1 MTDQSETFPPRV
13 ICRVLDIPQ
22 GTLATWADRGY
33 FANFDAAFAER
44 GKARLF
50 SRKDVLA
57 LALIKCASTYGVLTS
72 EISSFAPMAAEAVLH
87 YGPNI
92 RELIIRQYEG
102 ESSATSIRYNDDV
115 MADPPEADAVV
126 TISLNLTHIFNK
138 AMKALDQEVA
148 NRAASI
154 KMETRLEE
162 VDPTLTSISRVFKG

>member
-1 MTDQSETFPPRV
+1 MTDEQEKFPPRV
-13 ICRVLDIPQ
+13 VCRVLDIPA

-57 LALIKCASTYGVLTS
+57 LALIKSASTYGVLTS
-72 EISSFAPMAAEAVLH
+72 EISAFAPMAAEAVLRH
-87 YGPNI
+87 GPSV
-92 RELIIRQYEG
+92 RELIVRQYEG
-102 ESSATSIRYNDDV
+102 ENSATSIRYNDDV
-115 MADPPEADAVV
+115 MADPPEAGAVV
-126 TISLNLTHIFNK
+126 TISLNLTHIFDK
-138 AMKALDQEVA
+138 AVKALEQEIA

-162 VDPTLTSISRVFKG
+162 VDPTLTSISRIFKG